1 MTKSGVPE
9 SIHLEEY
16 CVRANPL
23 STKTNLTAQTPQVSP
38 NGRAYKPGDI
48 LKGKKIMLAIGGG
61 ETVKGIVRDD
71 TGSMISLQIS
81 NDTVAKYQ
89 ISIKDRTKLV
99 RILD

>member
-1 MTKSGVPE
+1 
-9 SIHLEEY
+9 
-16 CVRANPL
+16 
-23 STKTNLTAQTPQVSP
+23 
-38 NGRAYKPGDI
+38 
-48 LKGKKIMLAIGGG
+48 MLAIGGG

-99 RILD
+99 RLLD

>member
-1 MTKSGVPE
+1 M
-9 SIHLEEY
+9 
-16 CVRANPL
+16 RANPL
-23 STKTNLTAQTPQVSP
+23 PTKTNSTAQTPPASP

-48 LKGKKIMLAIGGG
+48 LKGKKIIIAVDGG

-81 NDTVAKYQ
+81 NDTVVKYQ
-89 ISIKDRTKLV
+89 ISIKDRTKLI